1 MYTVTATMRT
11 LIVRKCWSPPPPF
24 GDWSEYNIESSI
36 SSDEDIAAAIVIQ
49 RHERMRCLRKR
60 RREVLRRAWMAREE
74 QKNKHVRPVIPKDMQ
89 KRMCTLMV
97 MHTKRFMCIMNPYK
111 HTVQHLYE
119 DVAKI
124 AELDNFKLLLQGK
137 SVHNRRHK
145 KLYHVGA
152 TAGNI
157 YIVRVISL

>member
-1 MYTVTATMRT
+1 MRT
-11 LIVRKCWSPPPPF
+11 RKVRTRKVRSCWSPPPPF
-24 GDWSEYNIESSI
+24 GDWSEYNVQSSY
-36 SSDEDIAAAIVIQ
+36 SSDKDIEAAVVIQ
-49 RHERMRCLRKR
+49 RHQRIRCVRKK

-74 QKNKHVRPVIPKDMQ
+74 QKRPPVGPKLPKDMQ

-97 MHTKRFMCIMNPYK
+97 MHMKRFMCIMNPYK

-124 AELDNFKLLLQGK
+124 TKLQDFKLLLQGK
-137 SVHNRRHK
+137 SVHKRKHK

-152 TAGNI
+152 SAGNI
-157 YIVRVISL
+157 YLVRVILR